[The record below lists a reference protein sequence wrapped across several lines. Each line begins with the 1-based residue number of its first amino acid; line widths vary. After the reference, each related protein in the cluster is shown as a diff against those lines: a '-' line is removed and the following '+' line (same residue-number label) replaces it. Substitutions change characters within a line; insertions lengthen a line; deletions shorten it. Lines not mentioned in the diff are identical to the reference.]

1 MIYTFKFQDQT
12 FRVNLEE
19 EGKQTEIEI
28 ADSGEVTR
36 QSQIE
41 WKRMPLEFQKI
52 DESFYSI
59 IVDGR
64 SIGVGIL
71 KKGKKVEVFVGGDLY
86 EFESISDRE
95 KERAKGVISGIQ
107 EIKSPMPSRVVK
119 ILKNNDD
126 EVKESEGII
135 VIEAMKM
142 ESELKSPIE
151 GKVKE
156 VKVKEGDAVESGTV
170 LVLISSV

>member
-1 MIYTFKFQDQT
+1 MIYTFKFQDRT
-12 FRVNLEE
+12 YKITLEV
-19 EGKQTEIEI
+19 EGKGTEVEIEGKKI
-28 ADSGEVTR
+28 LV
-36 QSQIE
+36 
-41 WKRMPLEFQKI
+41 EFQKI
-52 DESFYSI
+52 DENFYSI
-59 IVDGR
+59 LLGGR
-64 SIGVGIL
+64 SIEVGIL
-71 KKGKKVEVFVGGDLY
+71 KKGKRVDVFVDGDLY

-95 KERAKGVISGIQ
+95 REKAKGVVSGIQ

-119 ILKNNDD
+119 ILKKSDE
-126 EVKESEGII
+126 EVKEGEGVI

-170 LVLISSV
+170 LLVVSSE

>member
-12 FRVNLEE
+12 YKISLEE
-19 EGKQTEIEI
+19 EGKQTEVEIEGKKI
-28 ADSGEVTR
+28 PV
-36 QSQIE
+36 
-41 WKRMPLEFQKI
+41 EFQRI

-59 IVDGR
+59 IIDGR
-64 SIGVGIL
+64 SLGVGIL
-71 KKGKKVEVFVGGDLY
+71 KKGKKVEVFVDGNLY

-95 KERAKGVISGIQ
+95 REKTKEPVSGVQ

-119 ILKNNDD
+119 ILKKGDD
-126 EVKESEGII
+126 EVKEGEGVI
-135 VIEAMKM
+135 VIEALKM

-156 VKVKEGDAVESGTV
+156 IKVKEGDAVESGTV
-170 LVLISSV
+170 LLVISSE

>member
-1 MIYTFKFQDQT
+1 MMYTFKFQDQIYKIK
-12 FRVNLEE
+12 LEE

-28 ADSGEVTR
+28 AGNSEANR
-36 QSQIE
+36 QSSFAERKI
-41 WKRMPLEFQKI
+41 PLEFQKI
-52 DESFYSI
+52 DESFYLI

-71 KKGKKVEVFVGGDLY
+71 KKGKRVEVFVGGDLY
-86 EFESISDRE
+86 EFESIAERE
-95 KERAKGVISGIQ
+95 REITKGVILGVQ

-119 ILKNNDD
+119 ILKANDD
-126 EVKESEGII
+126 GVKEGEGVI

-170 LVLISSV
+170 LVLISSE

>member
-1 MIYTFKFQDQT
+1 MMYTFKFQDQT
-12 FRVNLEE
+12 YKIKLEE

-28 ADSGEVTR
+28 AGNSEANR
-36 QSQIE
+36 QSSFAERTI
-41 WKRMPLEFQKI
+41 PLEFQKI

-71 KKGKKVEVFVGGDLY
+71 KKGKRVEVFVGGDLY
-86 EFESISDRE
+86 EFESIAERE
-95 KERAKGVISGIQ
+95 REITKGVILGVQ

-119 ILKNNDD
+119 ILKANDD
-126 EVKESEGII
+126 GVKEGEGVI

-156 VKVKEGDAVESGTV
+156 VKVKEGDAAESGTV
-170 LVLISSV
+170 LVLISSD

>member
-12 FRVNLEE
+12 YKISLEE
-19 EGKQTEIEI
+19 EGKGTEVEIEGKKI
-28 ADSGEVTR
+28 PV
-36 QSQIE
+36 
-41 WKRMPLEFQKI
+41 EFQKV
-52 DESFYSI
+52 DENFYSI
-59 IVDGR
+59 LLGGK

-71 KKGKKVEVFVGGDLY
+71 KRGKRVDVFVDGDLY

-95 KERAKGVISGIQ
+95 REKAKGAISGVQ

-119 ILKNNDD
+119 VLKKSDE
-126 EVKESEGII
+126 EVKEGEGVI

-170 LVLISSV
+170 LLVISSE

>member
-1 MIYTFKFQDQT
+1 MYTFKFRGET
-12 FRVNLEE
+12 YKIKLEE
-19 EGKQTEIEI
+19 EGKKTEVEI
-28 ADSGEVTR
+28 AASGDSTKNSPLLE
-36 QSQIE
+36 
-41 WKRMPLEFQKI
+41 KRLPIEFQKI
-52 DESFYSI
+52 DENFYSI
-59 IVDGR
+59 LVYGR

-71 KKGKKVEVFVGGDLY
+71 KRGKKVEVFVDGDLY

-95 KERAKGVISGIQ
+95 KERTKGLISGVQ

-119 ILKNNDD
+119 ILKSSDD
-126 EVKESEGII
+126 DVKEGEGII

-151 GKVKE
+151 GRVKE

-170 LVLISSV
+170 LVMISSE

>member
-1 MIYTFKFQDQT
+1 MMYTFKFQDQIYKIK
-12 FRVNLEE
+12 LEE

-28 ADSGEVTR
+28 AGNSEANRKSSFAGKK
-36 QSQIE
+36 I
-41 WKRMPLEFQKI
+41 PLEFQKI

-71 KKGKKVEVFVGGDLY
+71 KKGKRVEVFVGGDLY
-86 EFESISDRE
+86 EFESIAERE
-95 KERAKGVISGIQ
+95 REITKGVILGVQ

-119 ILKNNDD
+119 ILKANDD
-126 EVKESEGII
+126 GVKEGEGVI

-170 LVLISSV
+170 LVLISSD

>member
-1 MIYTFKFQDQT
+1 MIYTFKFRDQT
-12 FRVNLEE
+12 YKISLEE
-19 EGKQTEIEI
+19 DGKATEVEIEGKKIP
-28 ADSGEVTR
+28 V
-36 QSQIE
+36 
-41 WKRMPLEFQKI
+41 EFQKI
-52 DESFYSI
+52 DENFYSI
-59 IVDGR
+59 LLDGR

-71 KKGKKVEVFVGGDLY
+71 KRGKRVDIFLEGELY

-95 KERAKGVISGIQ
+95 KEKAKGIVSGVQ

-119 ILKNNDD
+119 ILKKSD
-126 EVKESEGII
+126 ELVKEGEGVL

-170 LVLISSV
+170 LLVISSE

>member
-1 MIYTFKFQDQT
+1 MMYTFKFQDQT
-12 FRVNLEE
+12 YKIKLEE
-19 EGKQTEIEI
+19 EGRQTEVEI
-28 ADSGEVTR
+28 SGTSGTDR
-36 QSQIE
+36 QCSFTEKKI
-41 WKRMPLEFQKI
+41 PLEFQKI

-64 SIGVGIL
+64 SIGAGIL
-71 KKGKKVEVFVGGDLY
+71 KRGKKVEVFVGGDLY
-86 EFESISDRE
+86 EFESISERE
-95 KERAKGVISGIQ
+95 REISKGVISGVQ

-119 ILKNNDD
+119 ILKTNDD
-126 EVKESEGII
+126 GVKEGEGVI

-170 LVLISSV
+170 LVLLSSE

>member
-1 MIYTFKFQDQT
+1 MMYTFKFQDQT
-12 FRVNLEE
+12 YKIKLEE
-19 EGKQTEIEI
+19 EGRQTEIEI
-28 ADSGEVTR
+28 VGSGEANR
-36 QSQIE
+36 QSGLAE
-41 WKRMPLEFQKI
+41 KRMPVEFQKI

-64 SIGVGIL
+64 SFGAGIL

-86 EFESISDRE
+86 EFESISERE
-95 KERAKGVISGIQ
+95 REISKGVISGVQ

-119 ILKNNDD
+119 ILKTNDD
-126 EVKESEGII
+126 GVKEGEGVI

-156 VKVKEGDAVESGTV
+156 LKVKEGDAVESGTV
-170 LVLISSV
+170 LALISSD

>member
-12 FRVNLEE
+12 YKISLEE
-19 EGKQTEIEI
+19 EGKGTEVEIEGKKI
-28 ADSGEVTR
+28 PV
-36 QSQIE
+36 
-41 WKRMPLEFQKI
+41 EFQKV
-52 DESFYSI
+52 DENFYSI
-59 IVDGR
+59 LLGGK

-71 KKGKKVEVFVGGDLY
+71 KRGKRVDVFVDGDLY

-95 KERAKGVISGIQ
+95 RERAKGAISGVQ

-119 ILKNNDD
+119 VLKKNDE
-126 EVKESEGII
+126 EVKEGEGVI

-170 LVLISSV
+170 LLVISSE

>member
-1 MIYTFKFQDQT
+1 MIYTFKFQDQIYKI
-12 FRVNLEE
+12 NLEE
-19 EGKQTEIEI
+19 EGKETEVEIEGKKI
-28 ADSGEVTR
+28 PV
-36 QSQIE
+36 
-41 WKRMPLEFQKI
+41 EFQKI
-52 DESFYSI
+52 DENFYSI
-59 IVDGR
+59 LLGGK

-71 KKGKKVEVFVGGDLY
+71 KRGKRVDVFVEGDLY

-95 KERAKGVISGIQ
+95 REKAKGAVSGVQ

-119 ILKNNDD
+119 ILKKSDE
-126 EVKESEGII
+126 EVKEGEGVI

-156 VKVKEGDAVESGTV
+156 IKVKEGDAVESGTV
-170 LVLISSV
+170 LLVISSE

>member
-1 MIYTFKFQDQT
+1 MYTFKFQDNT
-12 FRVNLEE
+12 YKIELEE
-19 EGKQTEIEI
+19 DGKKTEVEI
-28 ADSGEVTR
+28 AAGDGSIKQGSFSGKK
-36 QSQIE
+36 I
-41 WKRMPLEFQKI
+41 PLEFQKI
-52 DESFYSI
+52 DENFYSI

-71 KKGKKVEVFVGGDLY
+71 KKGKKVEVFVDGNLY

-95 KERAKGVISGIQ
+95 REKSKGVISGIQ

-119 ILKNNDD
+119 ILKNNNDD
-126 EVKESEGII
+126 VKEGEGII

-156 VKVKEGDAVESGTV
+156 IRVKEGDAVESGTV
-170 LVLISSV
+170 LVMISSD

>member
-1 MIYTFKFQDQT
+1 MIYTFKFRDQT
-12 FRVNLEE
+12 YKISLEE
-19 EGKQTEIEI
+19 EGKTTEVEIEGKKI
-28 ADSGEVTR
+28 PV
-36 QSQIE
+36 
-41 WKRMPLEFQKI
+41 EFQKI
-52 DESFYSI
+52 DENFYSI
-59 IVDGR
+59 LLDGR

-71 KKGKKVEVFVGGDLY
+71 KRGKRVDIFLEGELY
-86 EFESISDRE
+86 EFEPISDKE
-95 KERAKGVISGIQ
+95 KEKAKGIVSGVQ

-119 ILKNNDD
+119 ILKKSD
-126 EVKESEGII
+126 ELVKEGEGVI

-170 LVLISSV
+170 LLVISSE

>member
-1 MIYTFKFQDQT
+1 MIFTFKFQDQT
-12 FRVNLEE
+12 YKISLEE
-19 EGKQTEIEI
+19 ERKETEVEIEGKKI
-28 ADSGEVTR
+28 PV
-36 QSQIE
+36 
-41 WKRMPLEFQKI
+41 EFQKI
-52 DESFYSI
+52 DENLYSI
-59 IVDGR
+59 LLDGR
-64 SIGVGIL
+64 SIEVGIL
-71 KKGKKVEVFVGGDLY
+71 KRGKRIDVFVDGDLY

-95 KERAKGVISGIQ
+95 REKAKGAVSGVQ

-119 ILKNNDD
+119 ILKKND
-126 EVKESEGII
+126 EQVKEGEGVI

-170 LVLISSV
+170 LLVISSE

>member
-1 MIYTFKFQDQT
+1 MYTFKFQDNT
-12 FRVNLEE
+12 YKIRLEE
-19 EGKQTEIEI
+19 DGKKTDVEI
-28 ADSGEVTR
+28 AAGDVSIK
-36 QSQIE
+36 QSRFSEKKI
-41 WKRMPLEFQKI
+41 PLEFQKI
-52 DESFYSI
+52 DENFYSI

-71 KKGKKVEVFVGGDLY
+71 KKGKKVEVFVDGNLY

-95 KERAKGVISGIQ
+95 REKAKGVISGIQ

-119 ILKNNDD
+119 ILKNNNDD
-126 EVKESEGII
+126 VKEGEGIL

-156 VKVKEGDAVESGTV
+156 IRVKEGDAVESGTV
-170 LVLISSV
+170 LVMISSD